1 MATLSTVDLAKL
13 MQEIDNV
20 HPMDLE
26 DSAEEIDYTIDDIVD
41 LNYLDP
47 LYGDRSRLTYE
58 EWIERSIAAKRVSE
72 VFYRPQNM
80 RMLVLTRADIKA
92 APADADDFTK
102 VCEEHKVNLS
112 QERVE

>member
-1 MATLSTVDLAKL
+1 
-13 MQEIDNV
+13 MQEVDSV

-26 DSAEEIDYTIDDIVD
+26 ESAEEIDYTIDDIVD

-58 EWIERSIAAKRVSE
+58 EWIEHTQKAGRVSQ
-72 VFYRPQNM
+72 VFYNAQNM
-80 RMLVLTRADIKA
+80 RMLVFTRADIKA
-92 APADADDFTK
+92 KPADTDSFTK
-102 VCEEHKVNLS
+102 LCEENKINLS